1 MDKNDLQKLDPKR
14 FGLEKDKI
22 ILETTKNGL
31 QAYLDLYPT
40 KIDEDVRKLKG
51 QTERYKKEIIK
62 YLIEQKKLLLRLV
75 EHYQYEIN
83 KIMKEDIL

>member
-22 ILETTKNGL
+22 ILETTKNAL

-40 KIDEDVRKLKG
+40 KIEEDVGKLKN
-51 QTERYKKEIIK
+51 QTEKYKKEIIK

>member
-1 MDKNDLQKLDPKR
+1 MDKDDLQKLDPKR

-31 QAYLDLYPT
+31 QAYIDLYPT
-40 KIDEDVRKLKG
+40 KFEEDVVKLKN